1 VSQSSASI
9 QVAEVGDSPVTE
21 RPFAVIAHGDTDVG
35 RVRSTNEDN
44 FGVYPQLGLFLV
56 ADGMGGAAAGEV
68 ASRMTVEHV
77 RRTVETGE
85 TSWPMDPLSSGPES
99 GPRRFISGIHRANRR
114 IHALGFKDRRKRG
127 MGTTVAGML
136 LLSRSAVIAH
146 VGDSRIY
153 RMRDGRLE
161 LLTQDHSLANELI
174 ELGYLQPD
182 QVATFSRRHVITRAV
197 GTQENVQVET
207 RIVDVRPGDTF
218 LLSTDGLHGE
228 VSDPEIAEVLRETS
242 DPVLAVE
249 RLIGLANGSG
259 GPDNVTAVI
268 VQLGQRE

>member
-1 VSQSSASI
+1 VT
-9 QVAEVGDSPVTE
+9 EVGNDGPVTE
-21 RPFAVIAHGDTDVG
+21 RPFVVTAHGDTDVG

-44 FGVYPQLGLFLV
+44 LGVYPQLGLFLV

-68 ASRMTVEHV
+68 ASRMTIEHV

-85 TSWPMDPLSSGPES
+85 TSWPLDTSQTGPES

-114 IHALGFKDRRKRG
+114 IHAVGYKDRRKRG
-127 MGTTVAGML
+127 MGSTVAGMF
-136 LLSRSAVIAH
+136 LLSHNAIIAH
-146 VGDSRIY
+146 VGDSRVY
-153 RMRDGRLE
+153 RLRDGVFVQ
-161 LLTQDHSLANELI
+161 LTQDHSLANELV

-207 RIVDVRPGDTF
+207 KIIDVRPGDVF

-228 VSDPEIAEVLRETS
+228 VTDPEIAEVLRETP
-242 DPVLAVE
+242 DPILAVE
-249 RLIGLANGSG
+249 RLIGLANSSG
-259 GPDNVTAVI
+259 GPDNVTAV
-268 VQLGQRE
+268 VVKLGDKPGDEKK